1 MKSFPVVFAPV
12 SPCGAVPGSDA
23 YQVTPRWH
31 AVNPIHTSIIS
42 NEAFIVGG
50 AKLKRNTLLSSLVQR
65 NCLLDNG
72 SPLGV
77 GDPACYN
84 PALRKREINSFGRF
98 SNFNHDS
105 LSWLA
110 VSALFR
116 QNERRRG
123 GDDIV
128 ASRRYAFESIT
139 TFFIRLN
146 GCGRSTL

>member
-1 MKSFPVVFAPV
+1 MKSFLVVFAPV

-50 AKLKRNTLLSSLVQR
+50 DELKRITLLTSLVQR
-65 NCLLDNG
+65 NCLFDNW
-72 SPLGV
+72 PPIGV

-84 PALRKREINSFGRF
+84 PALRNREINSFGRL
-98 SNFNHDS
+98 SNFNHDG
-105 LSWLA
+105 LSWLSIA
-110 VSALFR
+110 ALFR

-123 GDDIV
+123 GEDIV
-128 ASRRYAFESIT
+128 ASRRYAFELIT
-139 TFFIRLN
+139 TL
-146 GCGRSTL
+146 